1 MLHTK
6 FRGNWSAGSGKEDF
20 LKVFNI
26 YGHSGHLGHVISIIL
41 QWILIAFKKFVIA
54 SIDKSIPTVVTL
66 IQSNAL
72 ALSPDIKIEIGKPI
86 TYCVIGSTRM
96 IY

>member
-1 MLHTK
+1 M
-6 FRGNWSAGSGKEDF
+6 E
-20 LKVFNI
+20 I
-26 YGHSGHLGHVISIIL
+26 

-72 ALSPDIKIEIGKPI
+72 ALSPIIKIEIGKPI

-96 IY
+96 TSNLLELLTKKVLIASGK

>member
-1 MLHTK
+1 M
-6 FRGNWSAGSGKEDF
+6 D
-20 LKVFNI
+20 
-26 YGHSGHLGHVISIIL
+26 

-72 ALSPDIKIEIGKPI
+72 ALSPVIKIEIGKPI
-86 TYCVIGSTRM
+86 YCVIGSTRM
-96 IY
+96 TSKMDLLELLTKKSLIASSK